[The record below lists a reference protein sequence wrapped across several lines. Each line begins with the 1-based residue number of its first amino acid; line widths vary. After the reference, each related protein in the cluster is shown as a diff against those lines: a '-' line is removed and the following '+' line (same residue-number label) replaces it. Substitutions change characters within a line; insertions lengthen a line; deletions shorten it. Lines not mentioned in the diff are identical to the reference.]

1 MSSIVLFTVLALIIA
16 AFVAGAVVMG
26 MAGHGR
32 SQHPRVAHGFARA
45 AQALNGDAEPPS
57 GLVKLFR

>member
-1 MSSIVLFTVLALIIA
+1 MSSIVLFTLLAVAIA
-16 AFVAGAVVMG
+16 LFVVGAVAMG

-32 SQHPRVAHGFARA
+32 SQHPRLAHGFARA

-57 GLVKLFR
+57 GLTKLFS